1 MTSKRSPFPRAAFAA
16 RAAFRRATVAAAAG
30 AVAVVLAACGGADG
44 ADGHDGHTAAPSAT
58 APAQTPSPAGQ
69 GQHNAA
75 DVAFA
80 KGMIPHHRQAVEMA
94 DLAPS
99 RAGSAEVKKLADD
112 IRKAQDPEI
121 RTLTGWLASWGEQVP
136 AEGAMD
142 HSAHGAAGM
151 MTAEQMDRLKAASG
165 PAFDTAFMEL
175 MVEHHEGAVAMAKTE
190 QAQGAFPGAKA
201 MAEAIVTSQSAEI
214 AQMNKLLGKG

>member
-1 MTSKRSPFPRAAFAA
+1 MTSKRSLVR
-16 RAAFRRATVAAAAG
+16 RAAFRRAAAVVSAG
-30 AVAVVLAACGGADG
+30 AAAVVLAACGGGDG
-44 ADGHDGHTAAPSAT
+44 SSGHDGHATTSPTASPSAPASAPAPS
-58 APAQTPSPAGQ
+58 GQ

-99 RAGSAEVKKLADD
+99 RARSAEVKKLAED

-121 RTLTGWLASWGEQVP
+121 KTLSGWLTSWGEQVP
-136 AEGAMD
+136 AEGATD
-142 HSAHGAAGM
+142 HSAHGTAGM
-151 MTAEQMDRLKAASG
+151 MTSEQMDKLKTASG
-165 PAFDTAFMEL
+165 TAFDTAFMEL

-214 AQMNKLLGKG
+214 AQMNKLLGRS